1 MLNPSIV
8 SALAALAGAAIGGFM
23 SAVASWLAQQREART
38 QWFTHER
45 LRREALYT
53 EFIEEAAKCY
63 IDALQHDAAKADIPS
78 LVVLYSKIDRMRILS
93 TPKVIAC
100 AEQVGGKILDTYL
113 EPDRSFLELREMVN
127 NKSLHLLRD
136 FSEVCREE
144 FDTLRA
150 KQF

>member
-1 MLNPSIV
+1 MNASII
-8 SALAALAGAAIGGFM
+8 SALAGLAGAAIGGSM
-23 SAVASWLAQQREART
+23 SAIASWMATQREART
-38 QWFTHER
+38 QWFTHDR
-45 LRREALYT
+45 LRREELYK
-53 EFIEEAAKCY
+53 EFIEEAAKCF
-63 IDALQHDAAKADIPS
+63 IDALQHDATKADIPS

-93 TPKVIAC
+93 SSKVVAC
-100 AEQVGGKILDTYL
+100 AEQVVGKILDTYL
-113 EPDRSFLELREMVN
+113 GPDRSFLELRDMVN

>member
-1 MLNPSIV
+1 MITPSIV

-23 SAVASWLAQQREART
+23 SAVASWLAQQRQARA
-38 QWFTHER
+38 QWFTHDR
-45 LRREALYT
+45 LRREELYK

-63 IDALQHDAAKADIPS
+63 TDALQHDVAKADVPS

-93 TPKVIAC
+93 SPKVVAC
-100 AEQVGGKILDTYL
+100 AEEVGHKILDAYL

-144 FDTLRA
+144 FDRLRA
-150 KQF
+150 TQF